1 MEYNDAPYIQAVSS
15 FAVPGLFSNF
25 HSAATLL
32 RMARYELRVD
42 LIDNRD
48 AVVNAFYL
56 MLNEI
61 EAHMKISMKK
71 DLIEKKRFIIEVE
84 GLDGSGKTTLVTK
97 LTEALAR
104 LFPNATAI
112 ATKTPS
118 LSCCRVCNG

>member
-42 LIDNRD
+42 LIDNGD
-48 AVVNAFYL
+48 AVVNAFYQL
-56 MLNEI
+56 LDAI
-61 EAHMKISMKK
+61 EAHMNISMNK
-71 DLIEKKRFIIEVE
+71 DLIKKKKFIIEVE

-97 LTEALAR
+97 LTEALSISLLVKYR
-104 LFPNATAI
+104 L
-112 ATKTPS
+112 S
-118 LSCCRVCNG
+118 VLSFALF